1 MGSGMA
7 SRLLANNFPL
17 SIYNRS
23 REKASQFARAGAFLA
38 SSPREAAARAE
49 IVISMVADDVAS
61 RAVWLGENGALSGAA
76 TGSVLIESSTLTVG
90 WIKELASAAAQRGC
104 ELLDA
109 PVTGS
114 KPHAESGELLFL
126 VGGSQRALDAARPV
140 LSVLGRDVVHLG
152 ANGSG
157 SLMKLI
163 NNSLAAVQ
171 TASFGEALA
180 LIRAGGL
187 NPEKAIGILTD
198 GVPGSPMV
206 KRVAARAASG
216 DFTPHFL
223 LRLMAKDISY
233 ALEEAGQRQV
243 SLQTAATTLAIFRQA
258 IVDGY
263 GEKDFSAI
271 IESLSSRSTTT

>member
-1 MGSGMA
+1 M
-7 SRLLANNFPL
+7 
-17 SIYNRS
+17 
-23 REKASQFARAGAFLA
+23 
-38 SSPREAAARAE
+38 
-49 IVISMVADDVAS
+49 
-61 RAVWLGENGALSGAA
+61 
-76 TGSVLIESSTLTVG
+76 
-90 WIKELASAAAQRGC
+90 
-104 ELLDA
+104 
-109 PVTGS
+109 
-114 KPHAESGELLFL
+114 
-126 VGGSQRALDAARPV
+126 GGSQRALDAARPV
-140 LSVLGRDVVHLG
+140 LSVLGRDLVHLG

-163 NNSLAAVQ
+163 NNFLAAVQ

-187 NPEKAIGILTD
+187 NPEKAIGILTE

-206 KRVAARAASG
+206 KRAAARAASG

-243 SLQTAATTLAIFRQA
+243 TLQTATTTLAMFKQA

-263 GEKDFSAI
+263 GEKDFTAI
-271 IESLSSRSTTT
+271 IESLSSRWVTS